1 MVLEKGCMLSK
12 YVFNLKRDIP
22 GKKKLNQNRIT
33 TNLAQKEGKIK
44 GSEFHGRCI
53 TLRLINFAENIWQNL
68 KIDIHFQNTID
79 GKLF

>member
-1 MVLEKGCMLSK
+1 MLSK

-22 GKKKLNQNRIT
+22 GVKKLNQNRIT